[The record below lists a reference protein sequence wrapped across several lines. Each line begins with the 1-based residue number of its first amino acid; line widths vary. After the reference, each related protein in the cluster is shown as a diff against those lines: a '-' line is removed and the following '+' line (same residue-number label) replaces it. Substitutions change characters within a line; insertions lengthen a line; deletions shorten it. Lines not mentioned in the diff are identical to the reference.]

1 MIRPNA
7 PAIYPCPFGATV
19 VPTEPFRTIPA
30 ITDPMGKHW
39 RQPDMSAVNIA
50 REKVELTQREFDT
63 LAEYS
68 TSYPS
73 GVYIGKCWK
82 AEEFEQTPKGF
93 RPSGIWY
100 LVWYGPHADPK
111 KCSINRRLITFIN
124 ERKAA

>member
-1 MIRPNA
+1 MIAAGRVHCA
-7 PAIYPCPFGATV
+7 VPFGATV
-19 VPTEPFRTIPA
+19 IPTAPFRTVPPM
-30 ITDPMGKHW
+30 TDPMGKHW
-39 RQPDMSAVNIA
+39 RQPDMSVVNIA
-50 REKVELTQREFDT
+50 GETVELTKREFDA

-82 AEEFEQTPKGF
+82 RETMEQTPKGM
-93 RPSGIWY
+93 RGTGIWY

-111 KCSINRRLITFIN
+111 KCSINSRLIKFIN